1 MAMDYFTPMG
11 AATSVAATGS
21 SVAGAFTMP
30 NGANCIHIAN
40 TSATLYVSVATAAAG
55 ASATLGGSL
64 TLPPMGHIV
73 VAANPQIAS
82 VAAIG
87 SAAGPT
93 AVVFTPG
100 RAG

>member
-1 MAMDYFTPMG
+1 MIFSPMG
-11 AATSVAATGS
+11 AGVSVSATGS
-21 SVAGAFTMP
+21 SVAGAITVP
-30 NGANCIHIAN
+30 SGANAVHVAN
-40 TSATLYVSVATAAAG
+40 TSATLYVSVALAVSSAT
-55 ASATLGGSL
+55 ATLGESV

-73 VAANPQIAS
+73 LGVHPAIAS

-100 RAG
+100 RVG

>member
-1 MAMDYFTPMG
+1 MTSFSPMG
-11 AATSVAATGS
+11 TAVSVSATGS
-21 SVAGAFTMP
+21 SVGGAMTWPAGA
-30 NGANCIHIAN
+30 NALHIAN
-40 TSATLYVSVATAAAG
+40 TSATLYVSVATDVDGTAT
-55 ASATLGGSL
+55 ATLGANL

-73 VAANPQIAS
+73 IAANPSTNA

-100 RAG
+100 RTS